1 MNHRSEKSRLWLD
14 IIDIIGPIH
23 LWPKDIR
30 KLFWEKHWTN
40 KQRFKIAVFAYI
52 NGLNPEVLLDWICLF
67 KNTNHNG
74 EVHIRYL
81 MDKFEEG
88 ILYRRQYYSWNVAQ
102 SRYQYLDGS
111 TNLLKNE

>member
-40 KQRFKIAVFAYI
+40 KQRFKIAVFVFI
-52 NGLNPEVLLDWICLF
+52 NGLNPELLLDWIVLF
-67 KNTNHNG
+67 QNTDRNG
-74 EVHIRYL
+74 EIHIRYL

-88 ILYRRQYYSWNVAQ
+88 TLYRRNYYSWNVAQ

-111 TNLLKNE
+111 TRYY

>member
-1 MNHRSEKSRLWLD
+1 MTAGNGLTSCMFVCAWLLNTLERLPDTATMNHRSEISRLWLN

-52 NGLNPEVLLDWICLF
+52 NGLNPEVLLDWILS
-67 KNTNHNG
+67 
-74 EVHIRYL
+74 V
-81 MDKFEEG
+81 
-88 ILYRRQYYSWNVAQ
+88 
-102 SRYQYLDGS
+102 
-111 TNLLKNE
+111 